1 MVLDASKVTARGD
14 GLSLVRVGTPS
25 RFVINAPNA
34 HVNDFEV
41 KIFSKYL
48 YVYINGSLHNPIPTP
63 LSLILWNGFY
73 TYSAPISVKSHRH
86 PL

>member
-1 MVLDASKVTARGD
+1 MLVESLIFCGLFSDGPFTFMVLDASKVTARGD

-25 RFVINAPNA
+25 RFLINAPNA

-48 YVYINGSLHNPIPTP
+48 SL
-63 LSLILWNGFY
+63 
-73 TYSAPISVKSHRH
+73 AC
-86 PL
+86 

>member
-48 YVYINGSLHNPIPTP
+48 SFGY
-63 LSLILWNGFY
+63 
-73 TYSAPISVKSHRH
+73 
-86 PL
+86 